1 MILLENVS
9 LNLGN
14 PELSS
19 CLSFKLPKF
28 IVGDGEAVA
37 LTGPSG
43 CGKSTLLNLIAGLH
57 RCDEGVVEVA
67 GLK

>member
-1 MILLENVS
+1 MIRLENVS
-9 LNLGN
+9 LNLG

-43 CGKSTLLNLIAGLH
+43 CGKSTLLNNCGIAQM
-57 RCDEGVVEVA
+57 
-67 GLK
+67 